1 MADGD
6 PVAGAI
12 MTGPPDPLP
21 SSEQA
26 LLLHRRLVE
35 ADPTASADLAAAY
48 LDHLI
53 DWLASQN
60 RKIAPEFCATAA
72 EDAILALIKNPKSYD
87 PSRQG
92 LSAYLHLSA
101 QGDLLNLLR
110 REARHTRGKNWEAV
124 EQAPDAGKYLARD
137 DDPTLPLQIREEA
150 AIARQEIVP
159 QVREGLKDAESRVLD
174 LLLKGERRTAV
185 FAAAFGIS
193 HLPKE
198 QQVLEIKRVKDM
210 LKIRLKR
217 ARSRHGQSS

>member
-53 DWLASQN
+53 DWLASHN
-60 RKIAPEFCATAA
+60 RKIAPELCVEAA

-87 PSRQG
+87 SSRQG

-101 QGDLLNLLR
+101 QGDLQNLLR
-110 REARHTRGKNWEAV
+110 REARHARGKSWESV
-124 EQAPDAGKYLARD
+124 EHTPDAGKYLARD
-137 DDPTLPLQIREEA
+137 DDPALPLQIKEEA
-150 AIARQEIVP
+150 AMACQEIVP
-159 QVREGLKDAESRVLD
+159 EVREGLKDAESSVLD

-198 QQVLEIKRVKDM
+198 KQASEIKRVKDM
-210 LKIRLKR
+210 LKNRLKR
-217 ARSRHGQSS
+217 ARSRHDQPS